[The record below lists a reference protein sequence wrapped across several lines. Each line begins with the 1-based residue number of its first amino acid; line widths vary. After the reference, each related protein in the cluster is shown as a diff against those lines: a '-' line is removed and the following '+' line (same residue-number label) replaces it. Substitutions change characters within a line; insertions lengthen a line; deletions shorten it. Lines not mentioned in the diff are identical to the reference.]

1 MQRGFTENTSSINT
15 GLLLTE
21 YKNESKEKKTPVFAV
36 TLDGQRAFDEVW
48 KQALMRKMYFT
59 NILYR
64 YWDILNQLYQN
75 ATTHVNWNREIS
87 EPFELHQGLRQG
99 GFLSSHLYKQFNN
112 GLLDLIE
119 AQELGANIGHI
130 KIPAPTCADDICC
143 ITDNPVDLQTCL
155 YIVEDYINKHRCKI
169 NVMYLGSTHQ
179 I

>member
-1 MQRGFTENTSSINT
+1 
-15 GLLLTE
+15 
-21 YKNESKEKKTPVFAV
+21 
-36 TLDGQRAFDEVW
+36 
-48 KQALMRKMYFT
+48 MRKMYFT